1 MTAPKVAVIS
11 IIFVLC
17 WLVEIFAIDNTTHV
31 PFVGPINK
39 PRNNT
44 AEKKSADIQ
53 QSEFYIFSKLKIN
66 NLSPLQ
72 IN

>member
-1 MTAPKVAVIS
+1 MTALKFEVIS
-11 IIFVLC
+11 VIFVLF
-17 WLVEIFAIDNTTHV
+17 WVIEIYAIDNTTHV

-44 AEKKSADIQ
+44 AAKKSEDIQ
-53 QSEFYIFSKLKIN
+53 LSEVN

-72 IN
+72 MN

>member
-1 MTAPKVAVIS
+1 MTALKFEVIS
-11 IIFVLC
+11 VIFVLF
-17 WLVEIFAIDNTTHV
+17 WVIEIYAIDSTTQV
-31 PFVGPINK
+31 PFVGLINK
-39 PRNNT
+39 PNNNT
-44 AEKKSADIQ
+44 AAKKSADIQ